1 MAAKKGGLALR
12 GVDVQAGRV
21 ENGLRPTGRRAVAS
35 PSRQR
40 GVTAFCCEPDVLRPA
55 RGTTL
60 PSGRRCCRHV
70 RVQFS
75 CRHLIVATFPFSA
88 ILLSPLLPGSIPVP
102 GQRQASP
109 TAHDVLRR
117 FPSLYCPADGES
129 RAPNDK
135 ANLGPNACPFHAFRK
150 MAFGQ
155 YPIACAPPPHSVATF
170 RGSQRGCSAALP
182 PPLPWGCAR
191 VCAQRCRANL
201 PTARPRPFGGKWAIH
216 PRQAALPSPKV
227 VSRRPLQYPSATKDR
242 QINVLK

>member
-12 GVDVQAGRV
+12 GVDVLAGRV
-21 ENGLRPTGRRAVAS
+21 ENGLRPTGRRAVATS
-35 PSRQR
+35 SRQR
-40 GVTAFCCEPDVLRPA
+40 GVTAFCCAPDVLRPA

-75 CRHLIVATFPFSA
+75 CRHLIAAAFPFSA
-88 ILLSPLLPGSIPVP
+88 ILLSPLLPGSKPAP
-102 GQRQASP
+102 GSVRHRQQRMMSFGVSRRSATLSTVRAERRTTRQIYVLMRARFTPSEKWPLVSTLSP
-109 TAHDVLRR
+109 APRR
-117 FPSLYCPADGES
+117 
-129 RAPNDK
+129 
-135 ANLGPNACPFHAFRK
+135 
-150 MAFGQ
+150 
-155 YPIACAPPPHSVATF
+155 PHSVATF

-191 VCAQRCRANL
+191 VRAQRCRANL

-227 VSRRPLQYPSATKDR
+227 VSRRPLQYPSVTKDR

>member
-1 MAAKKGGLALR
+1 MLSA
-12 GVDVQAGRV
+12 
-21 ENGLRPTGRRAVAS
+21 RPCAV
-35 PSRQR
+35 
-40 GVTAFCCEPDVLRPA
+40 F
-55 RGTTL
+55 L
-60 PSGRRCCRHV
+60 PPPHRRCVSLLCHPAV
-70 RVQFS
+70 
-75 CRHLIVATFPFSA
+75 SA
-88 ILLSPLLPGSIPVP
+88 LAGQHTSP

-191 VCAQRCRANL
+191 VRAQRCRANL
-201 PTARPRPFGGKWAIH
+201 PTARPRPFGGKWALH

-227 VSRRPLQYPSATKDR
+227 VSRRPLQYPSVTKDR